1 MYLKETVFVDV
12 DWNILDLDRIQRWIL
27 VNTAVEIS
35 EGLLHSEE
43 RLSTLHLVIRL
54 TALL

>member
-12 DWNILDLDRIQRWIL
+12 DWNILDLDRIQRWIF

-35 EGLLHSEE
+35 EELLHSEE
-43 RLSTLHLVIRL
+43 RLCTLHLVIRL